1 MEERKVTGF
10 FNSILSN
17 QQNFILMAEIV
28 LVAIILIAFIF
39 FQSRSNKKARTEMK
53 RDITITQEELFS
65 NAAEILAKKLAD
77 YSETVL
83 VDKINGYYSTL
94 VSKELLPNVND
105 AAKRIAE
112 LSETVVKRQETGMK
126 ELAVMLA
133 DLLASKTNDYIK
145 QEAEVIKSLQTT
157 TAVFSNELSRITGTV
172 NELSTLYSKA
182 NEQSTA
188 ISQSVSEAANVLSD
202 KILALSTVM
211 DSTANSVAQMQ
222 TYINENSELAKGLAE
237 TTAEAQRLASE
248 ANTRLAGQNEM
259 TAQLLND
266 AVNKMGLNT
275 ENAAKAVLAE
285 FSTNLNATTES
296 ISSTVT
302 TLKDI
307 AESINSSAT
316 NFSAGID
323 NIYKDFGSDLDKNL
337 NSVTSNISASI
348 SAEYQ
353 KIVTSAQSYS
363 NTFTD
368 SVSNLN
374 TSLEQQIGGLKT
386 ITDQLNH
393 NVLSFKNDVDMS
405 SSKFEVG
412 MERSISAALDQMDSS
427 LAEIVK
433 RLVTVTV
440 NIQEAAD
447 ALPKAVKAVKDIN

>member
-1 MEERKVTGF
+1 MTGF
-10 FNSILSN
+10 FNSLLSN
-17 QQNFILMAEIV
+17 QQNFILIAEIILV
-28 LVAIILIAFIF
+28 SLILVAFII
-39 FQSRSNKKARTEMK
+39 FQSRSNKKARVTMK

-65 NAAEILAKKLAD
+65 NAAELLAKKLAD

-83 VDKINGYYSTL
+83 VDRINGYYSAL
-94 VSKELLPNVND
+94 VSKELLPTVND
-105 AAKRIAE
+105 AAKKITE
-112 LSETVVKRQETGMK
+112 LSETVVTRQENGMK

-133 DLLASKTNDYIK
+133 DLLAAKTNDYIK
-145 QEAEVIKSLQTT
+145 QEAEIIQSLQTT

-211 DSTANSVAQMQ
+211 DNTANSVAQMQ
-222 TYINENSELAKGLAE
+222 TFINENSEVAKSLAQ

-248 ANTRLAGQNEM
+248 ANGRLAGQNEM

-266 AVNKMGLNT
+266 AVNRMELNT

-296 ISSTVT
+296 ISNTVT

-307 AESINSSAT
+307 AESINSSSV
-316 NFSAGID
+316 NFSSGID

-348 SAEYQ
+348 TAEYQ
-353 KIVTSAQSYS
+353 KIVTSAQTYS
-363 NTFTD
+363 STFTD

-374 TSLEQQIGGLKT
+374 ASLEQQIGGLKT

-412 MERSISAALDQMDSS
+412 MERSISAALEQMDSS

>member
-1 MEERKVTGF
+1 MTEF
-10 FNSILSN
+10 FNNILSN
-17 QQNFILMAEIV
+17 QQSFILIAEIV
-28 LVAIILIAFIF
+28 FVVLALIAFMF
-39 FQSRSNKKARTEMK
+39 FQSRSNKKARTEIK
-53 RDITITQEELFS
+53 KDIVVAQEELFS
-65 NAAEILAKKLAD
+65 NAAELLAKKLMN

-83 VDKINGYYSTL
+83 VDRVNGYYSTL
-94 VSKELLPNVND
+94 VSKELLPTVND
-105 AAKRIAE
+105 AAKRIME
-112 LSETVVKRQETGMK
+112 LSETVVARQETGMK

-133 DLLASKTNDYIK
+133 DLLAAKTNDYIR
-145 QEAEVIKSLQTT
+145 QEAEIIKSLQTT

-182 NEQSTA
+182 NEQSNA

-211 DSTANSVAQMQ
+211 DSTATSVAQMQ
-222 TYINENSELAKGLAE
+222 SYINENSEIAKSLTE
-237 TTAEAQRLASE
+237 TTAEAQRLGSE
-248 ANTRLAGQNEM
+248 ANARLAGQNEM

-266 AVNKMGLNT
+266 AVNKMGQNT

-296 ISSTVT
+296 ISNTVT

-307 AESINSSAT
+307 AENINSSSV
-316 NFSAGID
+316 NFSSGID

-348 SAEYQ
+348 TAEYQ

-374 TSLEQQIGGLKT
+374 ASLEQQIGGLKT

-412 MERSISAALDQMDSS
+412 MERSISSALEQMDSS

-433 RLVTVTV
+433 RLVAVTV

-447 ALPKAVKAVKDIN
+447 ALPKAVKAVKDIG